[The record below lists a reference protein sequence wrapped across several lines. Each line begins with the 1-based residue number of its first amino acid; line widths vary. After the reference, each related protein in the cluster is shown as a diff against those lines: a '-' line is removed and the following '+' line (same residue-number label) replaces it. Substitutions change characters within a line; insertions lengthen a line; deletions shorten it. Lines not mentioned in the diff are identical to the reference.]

1 MDFIFHVRNRKRGN
15 YAIQENKGGIQIKR
29 TGGSVRTKEEARR
42 KQGKLERSKE
52 GR

>member
-1 MDFIFHVRNRKRGN
+1 MRNRKRGD
-15 YAIQENKGGIQIKR
+15 YTLQENKGGIQIRR